1 VLNVTG
7 PSTVE
12 NFGMESPDAEYPFPA
27 YDTTPPPDIHIGYV
41 YEWAFMALLTFLIGL
56 VLQFRR

>member
-1 VLNVTG
+1 
-7 PSTVE
+7 
-12 NFGMESPDAEYPFPA
+12 MESPDAEYPFPA